1 MSMPSNVEMAILA
14 LLVVN
19 LLATL
24 YSSYRSDED
33 YAPTKAVHVRKTAA
47 PVKGQRM
54 G

>member
-24 YSSYRSDED
+24 YSSYRSEED
-33 YAPTKAVHVRKTAA
+33 YAPAKAVPVRKAA
-47 PVKGQRM
+47 ASVMGQHM